1 MHSFAKTI
9 RTKRKELHLS
19 KKELAKLAGLPSRE
33 LLTKIEKHHFV
44 PAPAI
49 RERILAVLDN
59 YAEKK
64 ESGDDSAY
72 IPALSPNP
80 PKAKAEADSK
90 TVPADTEKE
99 PAKPEPAAKTA
110 RPDTPDQKK
119 DHHSER
125 GEKVDLSKP
134 DPERKAEGQ
143 RTEKL
148 LFQLNQTDPST
159 PQYRDLTKEL
169 FNLPEDSALR
179 TPVYVNLASNLKVGH
194 HVSIMP
200 YFKVM
205 SAGKVTIED
214 HVRIAL
220 NVTIV
225 TNNHDPYRREVL
237 TVKDVHI
244 KKNAWIGTG
253 SIILPGVTIGKN
265 AIVGA
270 GSVVTKDV
278 PDNAVYA
285 GNPAKLIRMLD
296 PDKFEKESGKSDS
309 SQKQ

>member
-44 PAPAI
+44 PAPDI

-64 ESGDDSAY
+64 EAGENSTY

-80 PKAKAEADSK
+80 PKAKAETDSK

-99 PAKPEPAAKTA
+99 AAKPKAETEKAK
-110 RPDTPDQKK
+110 PDSADKTKP
-119 DHHSER
+119 HHSER
-125 GEKVDLSKP
+125 GEKVDLSVP
-134 DPERKAEGQ
+134 NSERKAEGQ

-148 LFQLNQTDPST
+148 LFQLNQTDPTT

-169 FNLPEDSALR
+169 FDLPEDSALR
-179 TPVYVNLASNLKVGH
+179 SPVYVNLASNLKIGH

-214 HVRIAL
+214 HVSIAL

-237 TVKDVHI
+237 TVQDVHI

-296 PDKFEKESGKSDS
+296 ADKFEKESGN
-309 SQKQ
+309 QKDIKKK